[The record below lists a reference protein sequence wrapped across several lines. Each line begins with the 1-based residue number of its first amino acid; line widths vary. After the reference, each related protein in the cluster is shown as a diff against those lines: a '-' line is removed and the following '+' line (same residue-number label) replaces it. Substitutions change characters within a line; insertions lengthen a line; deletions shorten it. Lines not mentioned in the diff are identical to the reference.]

1 LETKTFLLL
10 WESHKNI
17 LSPLPAKL
25 SHGSINLMP
34 ENRPPHGKG
43 QPVLDEL
50 QLVCGNFN
58 MDLLAD
64 IIGMAG
70 TSLVVGAFFLLQ
82 LSKVSPKGLTYNLMN
97 LIGALFLLF
106 SLCINFNLA
115 SFVIEVFWIVASVI
129 GLLQYWKNKN
139 AGQAA

>member
-1 LETKTFLLL
+1 MGKLQLL
-10 WESHKNI
+10 KYA
-17 LSPLPAKL
+17 PAAPGQAVSRKL
-25 SHGSINLMP
+25 NFEP

-50 QLVCGNFN
+50 QLDCGNFI
-58 MDLLAD
+58 MELLAD

-82 LSKVSPKGLTYNLMN
+82 LNKVSPVGLTYNLMN
-97 LIGALFLLF
+97 LVGAMFLLF

-115 SFVIEVFWIVASVI
+115 SFVIEIFWIAASLI
-129 GLLQYWKNKN
+129 GLVKYWKNRQQP
-139 AGQAA
+139 A

>member
-1 LETKTFLLL
+1 
-10 WESHKNI
+10 
-17 LSPLPAKL
+17 
-25 SHGSINLMP
+25 
-34 ENRPPHGKG
+34 
-43 QPVLDEL
+43 
-50 QLVCGNFN
+50 

-64 IIGMAG
+64 VIGMAG
-70 TSLVVGAFFLLQ
+70 TFLVVGAFFLMQ
-82 LSKVSPKGLTYNLMN
+82 LNKVSPKGLIYNLMN

-139 AGQAA
+139 GQPAA